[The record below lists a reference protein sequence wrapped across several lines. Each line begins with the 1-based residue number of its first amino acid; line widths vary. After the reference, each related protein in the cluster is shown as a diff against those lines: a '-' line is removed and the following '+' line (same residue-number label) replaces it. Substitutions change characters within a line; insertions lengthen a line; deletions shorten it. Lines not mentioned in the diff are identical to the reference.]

1 MINKYKFLVTIVTIL
16 LIIMSIANSVFATT
30 ITQVIDTSRKGSITL
45 TAYEF
50 INGDENNR
58 QLLPGAEFT
67 IYKVTDSIKT
77 VAAAETYIANNPS
90 SKVSTNSTGTNG
102 VVSFGNLDLGRYF
115 VVETNAPRNVF
126 TRVESFLTDVPSV
139 NASGT
144 EWNYDIQVSP
154 KNVTVYADATL
165 TKTNEKNEVMQN
177 VVFKL
182 QKQVNGSWR
191 DYDIPMNLI
200 TNSEGKFVIHNLEV
214 GKYRLMEIA
223 SNVGYIVDSTD
234 TQEFEVKLGE
244 IEFYPTMSNETVK
257 VNKYV
262 KLDDGSYGKHIGAY
276 TKDTV
281 SWKIETT
288 VPSIIAKMA
297 TYEIIDDLSDG
308 LAYVNNSV
316 QVYGIKN
323 SNRTLLV
330 NNFYSVDI
338 NGRNMKINFDNSRI
352 SNYDKIEVL
361 YNTTIDA
368 NTINY
373 GLANTNTAKVR
384 YTDVI
389 QNNGTEASTYTTIV
403 DSDATAEV
411 HTGEVLIYKT
421 DGTTK
426 LPDAKFKIATTKEA
440 AEAGHFVTDANGNDI
455 EMTSD
460 ENGYVVFRGLKYG
473 GNDDTAATANTYYW
487 IVETQSP
494 SYLNERGETKYYH
507 LLDEPVRVAVNAN
520 SGTYTNGTT
529 VEVVNRKGF
538 LLPKTGAVSMVL
550 LTTAGIATV
559 VTSIIIGKKK
569 KNNEE

>member
-1 MINKYKFLVTIVTIL
+1 MMNKYKFLVTIVTII
-16 LIIMSIANSVFATT
+16 LIIMSIASSVFATT
-30 ITQVIDTSRKGSITL
+30 TTQVIDTSRKGSISL

-50 INGDENNR
+50 VNGDETNKKV
-58 QLLPGAEFT
+58 LPGAEFT
-67 IYKVTDSIKT
+67 IYKVPNNIRTVTD
-77 VAAAETYIANNPS
+77 AETYIANNTS
-90 SKVSTNSTGTNG
+90 SRVAANSTATNG
-102 VVSFGNLDLGRYF
+102 IVSFGNLDLGRYF
-115 VVETNAPRNVF
+115 VVETNAPRNVY

-139 NASGT
+139 NANGT

-165 TKTNEKNEVMQN
+165 TKTNEKNQVMQG

-182 QKQVNGSWR
+182 QKQVDGNWR
-191 DYDIPMNLI
+191 DYDIPMNLV
-200 TNSEGKFVIHNLEV
+200 TNNEGQFVIHNLEV

-223 SNVGYIVDSTD
+223 SNVGYIVDSSNP
-234 TQEFEVKLGE
+234 QEFEVKLGE
-244 IEFYPTMSNETVK
+244 TEFYPQMSNEDVK

-262 KLDDGSYGKHIGAY
+262 LLSDGSYGKHVGAY
-276 TKDTV
+276 TTDTV
-281 SWKIETT
+281 GWKVETT

-297 TYEIIDDLSDG
+297 TYEIIDELSDG

-338 NGRNMKINFDNSRI
+338 NGRNMKINFDNNHI
-352 SNYDKIEVL
+352 ANYDKIEVI

-373 GLANTNTAKVR
+373 GTENTNKAKVR
-384 YTDVI
+384 YTDLI
-389 QNNGTEASTYTTIV
+389 NNNGSEGNTYTTIP
-403 DSDATAEV
+403 DSNATAEV

-426 LPDAKFKIATTKEA
+426 LPNAKFKIAESKEA
-440 AEAGHFVTDANGNDI
+440 AEAGHYVTDASGADI
-455 EMTSD
+455 EVMSD

-473 GNDDTAATANTYYW
+473 GDDDTAATGNTYYW

-507 LLDEPVRVAVNAN
+507 LLDEPVRVSVNAN
-520 SGTYTNGTT
+520 SGTYVRGTT
-529 VEVVNRKGF
+529 TEVVNRKGF
-538 LLPKTGAVSMVL
+538 LLPKTGAIGMVVF
-550 LTTAGIATV
+550 TALGIATV
-559 VTSIIIGKKK
+559 TTSVILGKKK
-569 KNNEE
+569 KADEK